1 MNHRIR
7 IKIWMKG
14 MIQVGNNNLVRETT
28 SKSLIF
34 FRDNT
39 ILEYSRI
46 MNQLLIRILPL
57 ITKLVLE
64 LREKCSRKGELEL
77 EPLGKWL

>member
-57 ITKLVLE
+57 ITQTGIRTS
-64 LREKCSRKGELEL
+64 REILLKM
-77 EPLGKWL
+77 